1 MLNGFQEK
9 CLWLDTIICMAN
21 LPLRFTAFHL
31 RTLCLYVRSCY
42 LHKYCCHVCIHTQT
56 PSSPNSC
63 FSSPPSQVC
72 TSPASSSSYI
82 FMFVCIYQRDWRGW
96 GGGGQNWIIH
106 RSVLHH
112 QLPSFQTE
120 RLKRSQICHYN
131 DFIFTCCVAAIKE
144 VMDVSHDPFFFLN
157 GNLPT
162 TWINQFF
169 FYWVVG
175 S

>member
-1 MLNGFQEK
+1 MCVFTRKHRPPLTAVFHHHPRK
-9 CLWLDTIICMAN
+9 FAH
-21 LPLRFTAFHL
+21 LPLRHPHISSCLCAFI
-31 RTLCLYVRSCY
+31 RETE
-42 LHKYCCHVCIHTQT
+42 
-56 PSSPNSC
+56 
-63 FSSPPSQVC
+63 
-72 TSPASSSSYI
+72 
-82 FMFVCIYQRDWRGW
+82 

-169 FYWVVG
+169 LLSCWIIKSILTAQWITRFSYQSIISGKKEGGAKAWLG
-175 S
+175 SVSYVYMFLLRA

>member
-1 MLNGFQEK
+1 MLNGFQEN

-56 PSSPNSC
+56 PSFPNSC

-82 FMFVCIYQRDWRGW
+82 FRFVCVYQRDWRG
-96 GGGGQNWIIH
+96 GAKLDH
-106 RSVLHH
+106 PSLCPSPS
-112 QLPSFQTE
+112 LPSFQTE

-144 VMDVSHDPFFFLN
+144 VMDVSHDTFFFSMATY
-157 GNLPT
+157 PPPE
-162 TWINQFF
+162 
-169 FYWVVG
+169 
-175 S
+175 